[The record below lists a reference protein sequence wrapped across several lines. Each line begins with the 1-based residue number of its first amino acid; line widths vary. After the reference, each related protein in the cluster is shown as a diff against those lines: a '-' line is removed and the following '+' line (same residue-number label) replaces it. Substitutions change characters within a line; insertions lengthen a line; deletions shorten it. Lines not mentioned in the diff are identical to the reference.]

1 MNSIVGFKDY
11 TFPKKSLTKNFSQ
24 NQAKDG
30 EITKL
35 ELISSYMIGEILP
48 KVGFE
53 AYYLDQ
59 LFAMS
64 GLSLARDYLS

>member
-1 MNSIVGFKDY
+1 
-11 TFPKKSLTKNFSQ
+11 
-24 NQAKDG
+24 
-30 EITKL
+30 
-35 ELISSYMIGEILP
+35 MIGQVMP

-64 GLSLARDYLS
+64 GLSLARDYLSSGHCLKATTTLKKF